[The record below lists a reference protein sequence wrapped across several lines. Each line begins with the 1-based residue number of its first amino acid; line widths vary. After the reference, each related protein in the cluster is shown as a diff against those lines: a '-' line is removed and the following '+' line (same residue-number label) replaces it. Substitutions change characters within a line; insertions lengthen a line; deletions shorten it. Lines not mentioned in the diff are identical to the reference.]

1 MEIIYKVKKLIYIKI
16 ENRKENKM
24 KSDRIIKNAKIFTSD
39 KDNPK
44 ATALVVKD
52 GKFIYVGDESGF
64 SEYEG
69 EVTDLG
75 GKFIMPSIIDS
86 HVHVTI
92 PVGFE
97 YAEPGERIEPNG
109 KQEALNIMAKYVKEN
124 PGLKRYRFLLEKK
137 FLSGEDIVKEDLDVI
152 CPDAELQ
159 IQEGEGHSIW
169 VNSKILERHGIN
181 DDTFHEDIHGWYSED
196 SYRSYGYSLCG
207 CRNKRNYCFFC
218 RRNV

>member
-1 MEIIYKVKKLIYIKI
+1 M
-16 ENRKENKM
+16 KEYQ
-24 KSDRIIKNAKIFTSD
+24 IIKNAKIFAAD
-39 KDNPK
+39 KKNPK
-44 ATALVVKD
+44 ATSLVVKD
-52 GKFIYVGDESGF
+52 GKFIYVGDESGL

-137 FLSGEDIVKEDLDVI
+137 FLSGEDIVKEDLDAI

-159 IQEGEGHSIW
+159 IQEEGSY
-169 VNSKILERHGIN
+169 
-181 DDTFHEDIHGWYSED
+181 HEDIHGWYSED